1 MIAFERGNIRAPELF
16 GNHWLNSE
24 PLTMRELRGSVVL
37 VEFWDYANTA
47 SARTLPYLCEWYS
60 RYRDFDLRVIGVHT
74 PQFKFGRNPENV
86 EAAIR
91 KAHIDFPVVT
101 DNDGIIWT
109 AYSSR
114 MWPTRFLVDRDG
126 FLRYSHQ
133 GEGAYE
139 QFERGI
145 QTLLIE
151 AGYRGVFPD
160 LLPPIREA
168 DAAGAICH
176 RATSEIQLGYLRG
189 TLGNTEGHGPEST
202 VLYSDAGFRLPGR
215 LYLDGKWFNEREG
228 VRYDGEPGESGRAS
242 VLYEAVEVD
251 SIMSIEGGGP
261 AKVFALQDKQ
271 ALTKE
276 NAGLDILF
284 EEDGRS
290 YVLVDSPRRFNVVV
304 NREFGLH
311 ELELS
316 LREPGVEVFAMSFVT
331 GVIPELVSVN

>member
-1 MIAFERGNIRAPELF
+1 MITLERGNIRAPELF
-16 GNHWLNSE
+16 GNLWLNSE
-24 PLTMRELRGSVVL
+24 PLTIRELRGCVIL
-37 VEFWDYANTA
+37 IEFWDYSNTG
-47 SARTLPYLCEWYS
+47 SSRTLPYLREWYS
-60 RYRDFDLRVIGVHT
+60 RYRDFDLYIIGIHT

-91 KAHIDFPVVT
+91 KAGIEYPVVT
-101 DNDGIIWT
+101 DNDGVIWT

-114 MWPTRFLVDRDG
+114 MWPTQYLVDRDG

-133 GEGAYE
+133 GEGGYQ

-160 LLPPIREA
+160 LLLPIREA
-168 DAAGAICH
+168 DAPGAICH
-176 RATSEIQLGYLRG
+176 RATPEIQLGYLRG
-189 TLGNTEGHGPEST
+189 TLGNPEGHGPEST
-202 VLYSDAGFRLPGR
+202 VLYYDKGFRLPGR

-228 VRYDGEPGESGRAS
+228 VRYDGEPGESGRVS

-251 SIMSIEGGGP
+251 SVMSVEGESP
-261 AKVFALQDKQ
+261 AKVFAAQDKHS
-271 ALTKE
+271 LTKE
-276 NAGLDILF
+276 NAGVDIRF

-290 YVLVDSPRRFNVVV
+290 YFLVDSPRRFNVVA
-304 NREFGLH
+304 NREFGAH
-311 ELELS
+311 ELELC
-316 LREPGVEVFAMSFVT
+316 LRVPGVEVFAMSFVT

>member
-24 PLTMRELRGSVVL
+24 PLTIRELRGSVVL

-47 SARTLPYLCEWYS
+47 SARTLPYLREWS
-60 RYRDFDLRVIGVHT
+60 ARYRDFDLRIIGVHT

-86 EAAIR
+86 EAAIG
-91 KAHIDFPVVT
+91 KARIDYPVVT
-101 DNDGIIWT
+101 DNDGVIWT

-151 AGYRGVFPD
+151 AGYRGVFPE

-168 DAAGAICH
+168 DAPGAICH

-202 VLYSDAGFRLPGR
+202 VLYSDTGFRLPGR
-215 LYLDGKWFNEREG
+215 LYLDGKWFSEREG

-251 SIMSIEGGGP
+251 SIMSVEGGGP

-271 ALTKE
+271 SLTKI
-276 NAGLDILF
+276 NAGIDILF

-290 YVLVDSPRRFNVVV
+290 YLLVDSPRRFNVVV

-316 LREPGVEVFAMSFVT
+316 LREPGVEVFAMNFVT